1 MGEETVFNRF
11 LDAPEGFAPMS
22 GETLQGSSTRE
33 ESERITLEGSAL
45 PEIVE
50 RLKGAD
56 RPLSKDEMSLIGVES
71 GDEVEAETYG

>member
-1 MGEETVFNRF
+1 
-11 LDAPEGFAPMS
+11 MS

-45 PEIVE
+45 SEIVE

-56 RPLSKDEMSLIGVES
+56 CPLSKDEMSLIGVES
-71 GDEVEAETYG
+71 GDEVEAETYS